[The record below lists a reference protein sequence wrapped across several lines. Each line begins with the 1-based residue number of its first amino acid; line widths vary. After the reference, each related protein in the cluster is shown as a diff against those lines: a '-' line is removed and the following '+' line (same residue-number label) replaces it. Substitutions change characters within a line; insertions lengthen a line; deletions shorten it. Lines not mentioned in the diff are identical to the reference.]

1 MDRAAPEDD
10 NGVRPMDAATPGGD
24 VAAGAA
30 CVAAAVLGHLALV
43 PFGVYVPDSVAG
55 TLDSPAVMPLIML
68 TALGLLG
75 AALLGSGLRARASSV
90 PTAHG
95 RPAADWR
102 KAGGMLAIC
111 AGYMALM
118 VVIGLPIASAIALVA
133 TLRYFGG
140 RRWAVMVSLGI
151 VVPAVLW
158 FFFVHVVHVPM
169 PPALLEIGQLHDAGL
184 AGGAPA

>member
-1 MDRAAPEDD
+1 
-10 NGVRPMDAATPGGD
+10 
-24 VAAGAA
+24 
-30 CVAAAVLGHLALV
+30 
-43 PFGVYVPDSVAG
+43 
-55 TLDSPAVMPLIML
+55 
-68 TALGLLG
+68 
-75 AALLGSGLRARASSV
+75 
-90 PTAHG
+90 
-95 RPAADWR
+95 
-102 KAGGMLAIC
+102 
-111 AGYMALM
+111 M

-169 PPALLEIGQLHDAGL
+169 PPALLEIGRVHDAGL

>member
-1 MDRAAPEDD
+1 
-10 NGVRPMDAATPGGD
+10 
-24 VAAGAA
+24 
-30 CVAAAVLGHLALV
+30 
-43 PFGVYVPDSVAG
+43 
-55 TLDSPAVMPLIML
+55 
-68 TALGLLG
+68 
-75 AALLGSGLRARASSV
+75 
-90 PTAHG
+90 
-95 RPAADWR
+95 
-102 KAGGMLAIC
+102 MLAIC